1 MSKIWRFGP
10 ALGST
15 RKGLILLMLV
25 GGLGGIGARAAV
37 ADLLPEDPPEVGP
50 ELEPTASR
58 QADAISWFA
67 NGLFAEE
74 QEGPEKAL
82 ESYRKAL
89 ELDPANVDLAIRL
102 SYDQLRRG
110 EITGAISLLKDAAK
124 AAPKNPEPFLALSS
138 IYLRHL
144 HKPELADQYAEKAL
158 ALAPERF
165 LAYATL
171 IEVYQARG
179 QSAKAA
185 KLLEQGAASK
195 SEDPEY
201 WISLAELAGQKLM
214 HPGSGELTAN
224 EHDLVMGMLAQAT
237 ETGDKNAVVQAR
249 IGDLYVLSGKV
260 DRAIP
265 AYLRAIALD
274 STLEGAREKLAGS
287 YLELEKTAEAIVVIK
302 EIIVDHPLNVAA
314 YDQLT
319 ELQLR
324 AENIPQALASA
335 EQAIILV
342 PGDPLR
348 YDHVIRM
355 NLKEHRSAAA
365 LAHAREA
372 LRRFPKTPVFSFFEA
387 LALSEEKKHAEAI
400 RAFERTVVEAGNSH
414 PDLLDGDFY
423 FSYGAATEQAGQL
436 EKAVELFRKSIVLDP
451 GNSARAYNYIGY
463 MWVEKNQNLDEA
475 ARLIGKAVELDPGN
489 GAYID
494 SLGWLYFKQ
503 GKYEDALRELLRA
516 SEALP
521 EPDAVVFE
529 HIGDTYDKLGKE
541 AEAVLYWQKAAQL
554 DPDNTELTGK
564 LDKSAKKVVGKPKP

>member
-1 MSKIWRFGP
+1 M
-10 ALGST
+10 T
-15 RKGLILLMLV
+15 
-25 GGLGGIGARAAV
+25 ARAAV
-37 ADLLPEDPPEVGP
+37 ADLLLEDPPEVGP
-50 ELEPTASR
+50 ELEPTATR
-58 QADAISWFA
+58 QADAMSWFA

-89 ELDPANVDLAIRL
+89 ELDPANVNLAIRL

-110 EITGAISLLKDAAK
+110 EIAEAISLLKDAAK

-144 HKPELADQYAEKAL
+144 HKPDLAAQYAEKAL
-158 ALAPERF
+158 ELAPERF
-165 LAYATL
+165 LAYTSL

-179 QSAKAA
+179 QSSKAT
-185 KLLEQGAASK
+185 KLLDQAASSQ

-214 HPGSGELTAN
+214 RPGSDELTAH
-224 EHDLVMGMLAQAT
+224 EYDLVRGMLAKAAQ
-237 ETGDKNAVVQAR
+237 TGAKSAIVLAR
-249 IGDLYVLSGKV
+249 VGDLYVLSGKV
-260 DRAIP
+260 DLAIP
-265 AYLRAIALD
+265 EYQRAIALD
-274 STLEGAREKLAGS
+274 SSVEGTREKLAGS
-287 YLELEKTAEAIVVIK
+287 YLELGKTAEAIAVIE
-302 EIIVDHPLNVAA
+302 EIIVDNPLNVGA

-335 EQAIILV
+335 EQALILV

-348 YDHVIRM
+348 YDHIIRM
-355 NLKEHRSAAA
+355 NLEERRSAAA
-365 LAHAREA
+365 LVHAREA
-372 LRRFPKTPVFSFFEA
+372 LRRFPKTPTFSFYEA
-387 LALSEEKKHAEAI
+387 LALSEEKKHEEAI

-414 PDLLDGDFY
+414 PDMLDGDFY
-423 FSYGAATEQAGQL
+423 FSYGAAAEQAGQQ
-436 EKAVELFRKSIVLDP
+436 EKAVELFRKSIALDP

-463 MWVEKNQNLDEA
+463 MWVEKGQNLEEA

-503 GKYEDALRELLRA
+503 GKYEEALRELLRA
-516 SEALP
+516 PEALAA
-521 EPDAVVFE
+521 PDAVVFE

-554 DPDNTELTGK
+554 DPDNAELTEK
-564 LDKSAKKVVGKPKP
+564 IDQSAEKVVGKPEPTP